1 MMIKNKIAAMVRQAF
16 GKPDTNMQAGARAA
30 QDQTLNY
37 MSVQTLDPSRLA
49 SAFAAADT
57 GEITQQATLFE
68 LIEEH
73 DPHIFAELAKRRRA
87 VTGLG
92 WQLAPKD
99 DAPQSELDRCKELT
113 GMLKNIPRFEDAHYD
128 MTDAIGKGF
137 AALEIEWQT
146 GAEWTPKALH
156 WVPQRMMRVERTT
169 GKLMYLKNG
178 APDPLREWGWIVHE
192 HRSKSGYIEQA
203 ALFRVLAWAYAYK
216 SYNVLDMQKFLEK
229 YGMPIRLGKYPAGIG
244 KPEQNALLKAVRNI
258 GSDGAG
264 IVPSTMAIE
273 LVQATKNGN
282 VTDFLSSIE
291 YWERKQSM
299 AILGGTL
306 TSQADG
312 KTSTNALGMV
322 HDKVRREIML
332 HDVRQIAPTISAQL
346 VTPIALYNGMFAPDR
361 MPTFTYDTAETVDQ
375 KMMVDVLERAAKM
388 GLDIDVEYAHQVLQ
402 IPKATD
408 GAKTIKGASGAALP
422 NTPPGKPA
430 YPAAAAADAG
440 AALTRLVAL
449 AKDKAA
455 NGKPDVM
462 AAYIAQLSAL
472 AAPHEQAMVQQIA
485 AIMAEAGGY
494 DEAIDAIEKLA
505 INTRPT
511 ALAETI
517 ALGLATADLA
527 GRAGV

>member
-1 MMIKNKIAAMVRQAF
+1 MIKNKLAALARQVF
-16 GKPDTNMQAGARAA
+16 GTPDTNTQAGARAA
-30 QDQTLNY
+30 QDQSLNY

-49 SAFAAADT
+49 SAFSAADM
-57 GEITQQATLFE
+57 GDITNQATLFE

-92 WQLAPKD
+92 WQLDPRD

-113 GMLKNIPRFEDAHYD
+113 DMLKAIPRFEDAHYD
-128 MTDAIGKGF
+128 LTDAIGKGF
-137 AALEIEWQT
+137 AALEVEWQT
-146 GAEWTPKALH
+146 GAQWTPKALH

-169 GKLMYLKNG
+169 GKLMYMKNG
-178 APDPLREWGWIVHE
+178 MPEPLREWGWVVHE

-244 KPEQNALLKAVRNI
+244 KNEQNTLLKAVRNI

-273 LVQATKNGN
+273 LIQATKNGT

-332 HDVRQIAPTISAQL
+332 HDVRQIAPTIGAQL

-361 MPTFTYDTAETVDQ
+361 MPTFVYDTAETVDQ
-375 KMMVDVLERAAKM
+375 KMMVDVLERAANM

-408 GAKTIKGASGAALP
+408 GAKTIKGTSGTTQP
-422 NTPPGKPA
+422 NTPTGNTVDP
-430 YPAAAAADAG
+430 AAAADAG
-440 AALTRLVAL
+440 AALTRLVAM

-455 NGKPDVM
+455 DGGPDVM
-462 AAYIAQLSAL
+462 GAYIAQLSAL
-472 AAPHEQAMVQQIA
+472 AAPHEQALVQQIA
-485 AIMAEAGGY
+485 AIVAEAGGY
-494 DEAIDAIEKLA
+494 DEAIEAIEKLA

>member
-1 MMIKNKIAAMVRQAF
+1 MMIKNKLAALAKQVF
-16 GKPDTNMQAGARAA
+16 GKPDTHTQAGARAA
-30 QDQTLNY
+30 QDQSMNY

-49 SAFAAADT
+49 SAFGSADT
-57 GEITQQATLFE
+57 GDITQQATLFE

-73 DPHIFAELAKRRRA
+73 DAHIFAEMAKRRRA

-113 GMLKNIPRFEDAHYD
+113 DMLKSIPRFEDAHYD
-128 MTDAIGKGF
+128 LTDAIGKGF

-146 GAEWTPKALH
+146 GTQWVPGALH
-156 WVPQRMMRVERTT
+156 WVPQRMMRIERTT
-169 GKLMYLKNG
+169 GKLMYLKQG
-178 APDPLREWGWIVHE
+178 MPEPLREWGWIVHE

-216 SYNVLDMQKFLEK
+216 SYNVLDMQRFLEK

-244 KPEQNALLKAVRNI
+244 KADQNALLKAVRNI

-264 IVPSTMAIE
+264 IVPNTMAID
-273 LVQATKNGN
+273 LVQATKTGN
-282 VTDFLSSIE
+282 ITDFLSSIE

-312 KTSTNALGMV
+312 KTSTNALGNV

-375 KMMVDVLERAAKM
+375 QMMVNVLDKAAQM
-388 GLDIDVEYAHQVLQ
+388 GLEIDVEYAHQVLQ

-408 GAKTIKGASGAALP
+408 GAKTIKGTSSTQATD
-422 NTPPGKPA
+422 TPTPD
-430 YPAAAAADAG
+430 PAAAG

-455 NGKPDVM
+455 GDSPDVM
-462 AAYIAQLSAL
+462 GAYIAQLSAL
-472 AAPHEQAMVQQIA
+472 AAPHEQALVQQIA
-485 AIMAEAGGY
+485 AIVADAGGY
-494 DEAIDAIEKLA
+494 DDAIEAIEKLA

>member
-1 MMIKNKIAAMVRQAF
+1 MMIKNKLASMVRQVL
-16 GKPDTNMQAGARAA
+16 GKPDTNTQAGARAA

-49 SAFAAADT
+49 SAFSSADT
-57 GEITQQATLFE
+57 GEITQQASLFE

-92 WQLAPKD
+92 WQLTPKD
-99 DAPQSELDRCKELT
+99 DASQSELDRCKELT
-113 GMLKNIPRFEDAHYD
+113 DILMAVPRFEDAHYD
-128 MTDAIGKGF
+128 LTDAIGKGF
-137 AALEIEWQT
+137 AAVEIEWKT
-146 GAEWTPKALH
+146 GSEWTPKALH

-169 GKLMYLKNG
+169 GKLLYLKNG
-178 APDPLREWGWIVHE
+178 IPEPLREWGWVVHE

-229 YGMPIRLGKYPAGIG
+229 YGMPIRLGKFPSGLG
-244 KPEQNALLKAVRNI
+244 KAEQNTLLKAVRNI

-264 IVPSTMAIE
+264 IVPNTMSIE
-273 LVQATKNGN
+273 FEQAAKNGQ

-312 KTSTNALGMV
+312 KSSTNALGNV

-332 HDVRQIAPTISAQL
+332 HDVRQIAPTIGAQL

-361 MPTFTYDTAETVDQ
+361 MPTFAYDTAETVDQ
-375 KMMVDVLERAAKM
+375 KMMVDVLDKAAQM
-388 GLDIDVEYAHQVLQ
+388 GLEIDVDYAHQVLQ
-402 IPKATD
+402 IPKAAD
-408 GAKTIKGASGAALP
+408 GTKTIKGTA
-422 NTPPGKPA
+422 GKPSGTPTDPTTD
-430 YPAAAAADAG
+430 PAAAG

-449 AKDKAA
+449 AKDKA
-455 NGKPDVM
+455 NGSPDVM

-472 AAPHEQAMVQQIA
+472 AAPHEQAMVQKIA
-485 AIMAEAGGY
+485 AIVAEAGGY
-494 DEAIDAIEKLA
+494 DDAIDTIEKLV

-511 ALAETI
+511 ALAENI
-517 ALGLATADLA
+517 ALGLATAELA

>member
-1 MMIKNKIAAMVRQAF
+1 MTIKNKLASMVRQVF
-16 GKPDTNMQAGARAA
+16 GKPDTNTQAGARAA

-49 SAFAAADT
+49 SAFGAADT
-57 GEITQQATLFE
+57 GDITQQASLFE
-68 LIEEH
+68 MIEEH
-73 DPHIFAELAKRRRA
+73 DAHIFAELAKRRRA

-92 WQLAPKD
+92 WQLTPKD

-113 GMLKNIPRFEDAHYD
+113 DILTAVPRFEDAHYD
-128 MTDAIGKGF
+128 LTDAIGKGF
-137 AALEIEWQT
+137 AAIEIEWQT

-169 GKLMYLKNG
+169 GKLMLLKNG
-178 APDPLREWGWIVHE
+178 VPEPLREWGWVVHE

-216 SYNVLDMQKFLEK
+216 SYNVLDMQRFLEK
-229 YGMPIRLGKYPAGIG
+229 YGMPIRLGKFPSGIG
-244 KPEQNALLKAVRNI
+244 KAEQTTLLKAVRNI

-264 IVPSTMAIE
+264 IVPSTMSIE
-273 LVQATKNGN
+273 LIQAMKNGTI
-282 VTDFLSSIE
+282 TDFLSSIE

-312 KTSTNALGMV
+312 KTSTNALGNV

-332 HDVRQIAPTISAQL
+332 HDVRQIAPTIGAQL
-346 VTPIALYNGMFAPDR
+346 VTPIALYNGMFAPNR
-361 MPTFTYDTAETVDQ
+361 MPTFAYDTAETVDQ
-375 KMMVDVLERAAKM
+375 KMMVDVLDKAAQM

-408 GAKTIKGASGAALP
+408 GAKTIKGTSVKSPSDAA
-422 NTPPGKPA
+422 
-430 YPAAAAADAG
+430 PAAAADPAAAG

-455 NGKPDVM
+455 DGGPDVM

-485 AIMAEAGGY
+485 AIVADADGY
-494 DEAIDAIEKLA
+494 DDAIEAIEKLA